1 MMHSP
6 HKVYQNSLV
15 VKMGGMCAEE
25 IQERFPHVVH
35 HNILFPSDK
44 WRHMVK
50 WLRVTV
56 GEREQTW
63 AWLRSRQIRFQNESD
78 AALFSLTW
86 S

>member
-1 MMHSP
+1 MNPTHT
-6 HKVYQNSLV
+6 YQNSLV
-15 VKMGGMCAEE
+15 VKMSISAEE

-35 HNILFPSDK
+35 HAVQFPSDK

-56 GEREQTW
+56 GEPEQSW
-63 AWLRSRQIRFQNESD
+63 AWLRSSQIMFQHESD
-78 AALFSLTW
+78 AMLFSITW